1 MEKQLLI
8 SCLFND
14 TFSAM
19 SSCRPRWRGIT
30 IIVTQKQ
37 SQWHSY
43 KKKIVLEHYF
53 IPTVSG
59 PDNYQE
65 MGEWQNWTNL
75 LILFVFPFVI
85 WKRWSRLSHDGG
97 QVFRL

>member
-1 MEKQLLI
+1 
-8 SCLFND
+8 
-14 TFSAM
+14 M
-19 SSCRPRWRGIT
+19 SSPVEGNNHYSNT
-30 IIVTQKQ
+30 ETVTMAQLQ
-37 SQWHSY
+37 E
-43 KKKIVLEHYF
+43 KIVWEHYF